1 MTRAHLALIAHCTGK
16 ETDMKNR
23 SAIELYD
30 TTLRDGTQGEKITLS
45 VQDKLLITEKLD
57 EFGVDYIEGGWPS
70 SNPKDEEFFR
80 RALHIQLKNAK
91 LCAFGSTAR
100 KPDNIEKDPNLT
112 GLLKSETPVITIF
125 GKTWKAHSAVGLGLN
140 DEENAELIFKSVNFL
155 KNRGRQVLF
164 DAEHFFDG
172 YKDNPVFA
180 MTMLQTAEEAGAD
193 RLVLCDTNGGTMP
206 HEVYT
211 IVQEVI
217 SATNIPIG
225 IHTHNDSDLAVAN
238 ALSALRAGATHV
250 QGTINGIGE
259 RCGNANLISIIPN
272 VILKLNGHFHHKLN
286 LNQLTSL
293 SNSVYELLNL
303 PPDNRAPFVGKS
315 AFAHKG
321 GIHVSAVLKESSLY
335 EHIDPKTV
343 GNRQRVLV
351 SELAGQSNIRYKAK
365 ELGIELPDSG
375 ELFKKIVQ
383 RIKKLEYEGFQ
394 FDVAEASF
402 ELLLHHE
409 LGKFKPFFEVL
420 ESKVHIESAKNREPV
435 DQAILKIEVND
446 EIEMTA
452 ADGDGPVNALDKALR
467 KVLRGFYPAIRT
479 IKLVDYKV
487 RVLEEKK
494 GTSAKVRVLIET
506 SDGHSTWSTVGVSTN
521 IIDASLQALSDS
533 INYYLFNMQETTYAA
548 PAEVQ

>member
-1 MTRAHLALIAHCTGK
+1 
-16 ETDMKNR
+16 MKGRN
-23 SAIELYD
+23 AIELYD

-45 VQDKLLITEKLD
+45 VQDKLLIAEKLD

-70 SNPKDEEFFR
+70 SNPKDEEFFS
-80 RALHIQLKNAK
+80 RALHLKLKNAK

-100 KPDNIEKDPNLT
+100 KPDNIRNDPNLV

-125 GKTWKAHSAVGLGLN
+125 GKTWKAHSERGLGLQ
-140 DEENAELIFKSVNFL
+140 DAENAELIYKSVLHL
-155 KNRGRQVLF
+155 KNEGREVLF

-172 YKDNPVFA
+172 YKDDAAFA
-180 MTMLQTAEEAGAD
+180 LRMLLSAEEAGAE

-206 HEVYT
+206 HEIFE
-211 IVQEVI
+211 IVKTVI
-217 SATNIPIG
+217 SATSVPVG
-225 IHTHNDSDLAVAN
+225 IHTHNDSELAVAN
-238 ALSALRAGATHV
+238 ALSALRAGAMHV

-259 RCGNANLISIIPN
+259 RCGNANLISVIPN
-272 VILKLNGHFHHKLN
+272 VVLKLNGQFHHKLK
-286 LNQLTSL
+286 LSQLTSL
-293 SNSVYELLNL
+293 SNYVYELLNI

-321 GIHVSAVLKESSLY
+321 GIHVSAVMKESALY

-365 ELGIELPDSG
+365 ELGIALPENG
-375 ELFKKIVQ
+375 ELFKRLVQ

-402 ELLLHHE
+402 ELLLHEE
-409 LGKFKPFFEVL
+409 LGEFKPFFEIL
-420 ESKVHIESAKNREPV
+420 ESKVHIESGKNREPV

-467 KVLRGFYPAIRT
+467 KVLRGFFPSIRAIR
-479 IKLVDYKV
+479 LVDYKV
-487 RVLEEKK
+487 RVLEERK
-494 GTSAKVRVLIET
+494 GTSAKVRVLIQT
-506 SDGHSTWSTVGVSTN
+506 SDGHTTWSTVGVSTN

-533 INYYLFNMQETTYAA
+533 LNYHLFNAQAALCAPTSTETV
-548 PAEVQ
+548 EL